1 MLDIKFIKE
10 NADLIKEAARKKHIK
25 FDVDGLLQ
33 IDETRLETL
42 SLVENL
48 RAEQNK
54 ISDKVAGIKD
64 ATEREALIKEMRV
77 LKERLKQKE
86 DELKEI
92 LKKWQKLMLEVPN
105 VPDMSVP
112 DGASEDDNAELKTWG
127 KKPEFSF

>member
-92 LKKWQKLMLEVPN
+92 LKKW
-105 VPDMSVP
+105 
-112 DGASEDDNAELKTWG
+112 
-127 KKPEFSF
+127 

>member
-48 RAEQNK
+48 
-54 ISDKVAGIKD
+54 
-64 ATEREALIKEMRV
+64 
-77 LKERLKQKE
+77 
-86 DELKEI
+86 
-92 LKKWQKLMLEVPN
+92 
-105 VPDMSVP
+105 
-112 DGASEDDNAELKTWG
+112 
-127 KKPEFSF
+127 